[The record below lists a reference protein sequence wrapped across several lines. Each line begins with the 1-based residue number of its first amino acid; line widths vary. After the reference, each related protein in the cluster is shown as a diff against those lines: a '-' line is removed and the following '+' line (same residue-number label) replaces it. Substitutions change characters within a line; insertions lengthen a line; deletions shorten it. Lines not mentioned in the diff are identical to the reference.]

1 MVQYDSSILLFFN
14 NASQQYQI
22 SLDIPLANEVLT
34 LLLLGSVLDSWE
46 TLVVML
52 GTTTQQ
58 KDLTLDMLKSS
69 LLHEEAQRN

>member
-58 KDLTLDMLKSS
+58 KELTYG
-69 LLHEEAQRN
+69 HA